1 MSPKLKYWE
10 DTSTLDS
17 RNSKLKDS
25 KSTISYLNPNRMSTP
40 SRGNL
45 KDLVHLIENNFFGYT
60 EWATNLRSLS
70 TKVWAK
76 ILNGPNFNFGPL
88 LLKIS
93 NTIILWYIDIEYEEH
108 YISFWVRELTQKKK
122 KSFWVSD
129 FLTSVRTAFSHC
141 VSSASK
147 QISLKKISQISFQ
160 SLVAPIGLNV

>member
-108 YISFWVRELTQKKK
+108 YISF
-122 KSFWVSD
+122 
-129 FLTSVRTAFSHC
+129 
-141 VSSASK
+141 
-147 QISLKKISQISFQ
+147 
-160 SLVAPIGLNV
+160 